1 MATRAKPEASFASTR
16 LTRRNYNGPSL
27 LSQVGGKKVRE
38 DAKYRKSTDGED
50 DSRKKRVFEPATDD
64 EPLSSSDEAESS
76 SSLSDDGGQRASQNK
91 ENRPVRKTL
100 EEKLAGEEAATG
112 SGNRSSPR
120 KNGGRN
126 ATTDS
131 PRDGSKKSAR
141 QQWRRSHKRT
151 FSDLIGSD
159 DEDEELFPP
168 FMSSSQASKRK
179 RNVGYGSFKNVHTG
193 SSFRVPS
200 SSMLESSQ
208 QEAPSPGF
216 KQPAEVPD
224 LDGTTKDTS
233 SEEENSGFKI
243 PMEIDI
249 ASPKMKT
256 GTPVNAKKKKK
267 GTRRDAKP
275 GFKMPPGS
283 TEHDVVSHS
292 SPGREFKHPLPF
304 PPDGIS
310 SSSLAA
316 SSAKDRLFDLDDI
329 SSPSSLSSAESDF
342 SLDDQDP
349 TVLAGEN
356 ALPDPSDEGL
366 CPMCKQPVDRD
377 LLLDFLAQPKQR
389 VRDQERFCESH
400 RKETA
405 EQEWRDK
412 GYPTIDW
419 EGFDERI
426 RGHFAALEKMLT
438 PDCHSFYRN
447 ILDGEMK
454 SGKAKNFRLSLAGEG
469 LENMSCGYYGSKG
482 AAKMLHAVT
491 TQFSKKLRRLAATDH
506 LVKTAGVT
514 TYAQAVLVPEL
525 TVILVK
531 EDMEVSDETARQILR
546 ETIDIGEKLNY
557 VPNDVV
563 PIPEDAENT
572 A

>member
-1 MATRAKPEASFASTR
+1 MVTRAKPEASFASTR
-16 LTRRNYNGPSL
+16 LTRKNYYGPPL

-38 DAKYRKSTDGED
+38 DSKYGQVSARDEESGG
-50 DSRKKRVFEPATDD
+50 KRVFEPATDD

-76 SSLSDDGGQRASQNK
+76 AESLDNGKTKTLGSA
-91 ENRPVRKTL
+91 RKSL
-100 EEKLAGEEAATG
+100 EEKLADEEAATG
-112 SGNRSSPR
+112 TENRASPR
-120 KNGGRN
+120 KNGRST
-126 ATTDS
+126 AVDS
-131 PRDGSKKSAR
+131 PRDGSRKSAR
-141 QQWRRSHKRT
+141 QHRRQSPKRT
-151 FSDLIGSD
+151 FSDLIGTD
-159 DEDEELFPP
+159 DEEDELFPS
-168 FMSSSQASKRK
+168 FMSSSQASKRR
-179 RNVGYGSFKNVHTG
+179 RNIGYGGLKNVHTG
-193 SSFRVPS
+193 SSFKVPG

-208 QEAPSPGF
+208 PEAPSPEF
-216 KQPAEVPD
+216 KKPAEMPN
-224 LDGTTKDTS
+224 LDEPTKDTT
-233 SEEENSGFKI
+233 SEEENSGFKV

-249 ASPKMKT
+249 ASPQMKK
-256 GTPVNAKKKKK
+256 GKKK
-267 GTRRDAKP
+267 GTKRDAKAT
-275 GFKMPPGS
+275 FKMPPGS

-292 SPGREFKHPLPF
+292 SPSREFKHPLPF
-304 PPDGIS
+304 PNDGIS
-310 SSSLAA
+310 SSSLAT
-316 SSAKDRLFDLDDI
+316 SSAKDRLFDLDDDD
-329 SSPSSLSSAESDF
+329 SSLGSLSSVESDLL
-342 SLDDQDP
+342 LDDQDQ
-349 TVLAGEN
+349 TVLASQN
-356 ALPDPSDEGL
+356 AVSAPSDEAL
-366 CPMCKQPVDRD
+366 CPMCKQRVDRD

-400 RKETA
+400 RKESA

-426 RGHFAALEKMLT
+426 RGHFAALEKVLT

-482 AAKMLHAVT
+482 AGKMLHAVT
-491 TQFSKKLRRLAATDH
+491 TQFSKKLRRLATTDH

-525 TVILVK
+525 TVLLVK
-531 EDMEVSDETARQILR
+531 EDMGVSDETARQILR

-563 PIPEDAENT
+563 PIPEDAEN
-572 A
+572 AV